1 MATPTGASPALPERR
16 TLKIL
21 MLHGY
26 TQSGA
31 SFHAKTRALEKALD
45 KAFPAIPS
53 TPNARAP
60 PGSLAAY
67 PGGIR
72 LIYPTGPHR
81 LLPSQIPGYV
91 SATTTSQGGPLA
103 TGATADDED
112 EIVDAWAWWRRDD
125 HTGLY
130 KGLDEGME
138 RIAETICE
146 AGGVDAVM
154 GFSQGGAAA
163 AVVAGLLEK
172 GRKERMEKAGGW
184 QFPTSFEDL
193 ECAPLKFG
201 VVYSGFFAPRD
212 DYNGV
217 YGGCERPT
225 KMLHYIGGLDTV
237 VEESRSR
244 GLVDRIGGDVVVHPG
259 GHFVPIGKEW
269 VAALVGFIRQAIEG
283 GGVSKKE
290 EDANVEDMDVPF

>member
-1 MATPTGASPALPERR
+1 M
-16 TLKIL
+16 
-21 MLHGY
+21 
-26 TQSGA
+26 
-31 SFHAKTRALEKALD
+31 EKALD
-45 KAFPAIPS
+45 KAFPAIPN
-53 TPNARAP
+53 TPNARPP

-81 LLPSQIPGYV
+81 LRPSQIPGYV

-103 TGATADDED
+103 TGAAADDED
-112 EIVDAWAWWRRDD
+112 EVDAWAWWRRDD
-125 HTGLY
+125 RTEVY
-130 KGLDEGME
+130 NGLDEGMD

-146 AGGVDAVM
+146 VGGVDAVM

-163 AVVAGLLEK
+163 AIVAALLEP
-172 GRKERMEKAGGW
+172 GRKEKMAKAGGW
-184 QFPTSFEDL
+184 KFPASFEDL

-201 VVYSGFFAPRD
+201 VVYSGFFAPHD
-212 DYNGV
+212 DYKGV
-217 YGGCERPT
+217 YDGAKGTT
-225 KMLHYIGGLDTV
+225 KTLHYIGGLDTV

-244 GLVDRIGGDVVVHPG
+244 GLVDRVGGDVVVHPG

-283 GGVSKKE
+283 GVSKKE